1 MQQRHNHK
9 RGFSLIEA
17 AIVLAV
23 VGLVVAGIWWAAGSV
38 IERWKVNSLT
48 TALLQID
55 QKARELFPKQM
66 WPSEPGGSTSI
77 TNTLIQ
83 SGGVPK
89 DMVLNYSPPVIANI
103 ISPKGNITMNLL
115 YPPLTSTRLFYYH
128 LRLIDKTETAN
139 LFLRTFITA
148 TQKTGVYDHCFCIRC
163 IICNGSDN
171 LSQWYG
177 TWPPNCPKITG
188 NEKLSIACYLKE

>member
-1 MQQRHNHK
+1 MTRQNHK
-9 RGFSLIEA
+9 RGFSLVES

-23 VGLVVAGIWWAAGSV
+23 VGGVIGGIWWAAGSV
-38 IERWKVNSLT
+38 IERWKVNRLT

-55 QKARELFPKQM
+55 QKARELFPRQM
-66 WPSEPGGSTSI
+66 WPSAPGGATSI

-89 DMVLNYSPPVIANI
+89 DMVLSYSPAVIANI
-103 ISPKGNITMNLL
+103 ISPDGDITMALL
-115 YPPLTSTRLFYYH
+115 YPPLTSERVFYYH

-139 LFLRTFITA
+139 LFLRAFITA
-148 TQKTGVYDHCFCIRC
+148 TQKTGVYKGCFCIRC
-163 IICNGSDN
+163 EICDGSHN
-171 LSQWYG
+171 LSQWNG